1 MLKTNIQKSSLVL
14 NKGYSTSTIYK
25 KKTLGQKAKY
35 SFRKH
40 WQLYLVIIPSVLY
53 FIIFKYIPMF
63 GTIIAFKDYSVVQ
76 GIWGSPW
83 AGLKYFKLFFN
94 NPMAWSLIKNTLF
107 LSLYHILVSF
117 PLPILL
123 ALALNEIRQ
132 GVFKKTVQMVTYAP
146 YFIST
151 VVLVSMIIMMTSPRL
166 GVINHILVALGFHS
180 VNFMGDP
187 NLFRSIYVWSDAW
200 QNTGYSAV
208 VYLAAL
214 AGVDPSLY
222 EAAKMDGASRI
233 QKILHIDLPGIMPA
247 MVIILILTIGNLMAV
262 GFEKIYLLQNPLNLG
277 VSEVLATY
285 VFKMG
290 LLNANYSLAA
300 AIGLFNS
307 LVNLILILISNFL
320 AKRVTGNGLW

>member
-1 MLKTNIQKSSLVL
+1 VL
-14 NKGYSTSTIYK
+14 NKGYGTTTIK
-25 KKTLGQKAKY
+25 KKKGLAQKAKY

-53 FIIFKYIPMF
+53 FVIFKYIPMF
-63 GTIIAFKDYSVVQ
+63 GTIIAFKDYNVVQ

-94 NPMAWSLIKNTLF
+94 DPMAWSLIKNTLF
-107 LSLYHILVSF
+107 LSLYHIAVSF

-123 ALALNEIRQ
+123 ALAVNEIRQ

-166 GVINHILVALGFHS
+166 GVINHILVALGLHS
-180 VNFMGDP
+180 VDFMGDP

-233 QKILHIDLPGIMPA
+233 QKIIHIDLPGIMPA

-262 GFEKIYLLQNPLNLG
+262 GFEKNYLMQNPLNLG
-277 VSEVLATY
+277 VSEILATY

-300 AIGLFNS
+300 AVGLFNS
-307 LVNLILILISNFL
+307 LVNLILILISNLL